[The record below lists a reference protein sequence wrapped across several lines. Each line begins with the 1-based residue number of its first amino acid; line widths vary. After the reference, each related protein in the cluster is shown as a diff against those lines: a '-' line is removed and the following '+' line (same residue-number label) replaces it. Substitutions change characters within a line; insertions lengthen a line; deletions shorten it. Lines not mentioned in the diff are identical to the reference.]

1 MTKEQ
6 FLDYL
11 NNDLALEENE
21 ELIGDR
27 YNSGDNSY
35 FATRKTGEYEATRY
49 NLYGISENGEE
60 VWMVETTVN
69 EVAQHGWPVNLY

>member
-11 NNDLALEENE
+11 NNDLELEEGE
-21 ELIGDR
+21 ELIGDS

-35 FATRKTGEYEATRY
+35 FAIKKTEEYESTRY
-49 NLYGISENGEE
+49 SLYGISESGEE

-69 EVAQHGWPVNLY
+69 EEAQYRWPVNLY